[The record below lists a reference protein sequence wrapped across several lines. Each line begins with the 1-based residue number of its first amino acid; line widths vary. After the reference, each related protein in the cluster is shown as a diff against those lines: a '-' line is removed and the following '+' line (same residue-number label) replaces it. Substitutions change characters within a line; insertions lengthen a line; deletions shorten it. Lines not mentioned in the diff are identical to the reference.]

1 MIKIKPKNSK
11 FLKDFYFNPTAALVF
26 IVLYFLNN
34 FDILVFFDNKNIH
47 TLFGILFFILAI
59 VFVFKTVINLFY
71 NIELSEE
78 IVTFNTPFN
87 LHKKR
92 VVFSTIKEIRFKTEK
107 TKDDTIVFFLKTGEV
122 ISVGVTRYSKTQKE
136 YLHNLISTKI
146 D

>member
-11 FLKDFYFNPTAALVF
+11 FLKEFYFNPTAALVF

-107 TKDDTIVFFLKTGEV
+107 TKENT
-122 ISVGVTRYSKTQKE
+122 
-136 YLHNLISTKI
+136 
-146 D
+146 